1 MAETFTSVTESM
13 TVGQVED
20 EIMHFTMGMRVF
32 FRDRFGVLHPV
43 KGIAG
48 YTLTMERKGQ
58 DPEDVRVLVLSESS
72 APARSPA
79 PLTPSQKAD

>member
-1 MAETFTSVTESM
+1 MPATFTSLSDSM

-20 EIMHFTMGMRVF
+20 EIVHFTMGMRVL

-48 YTLTMERKGQ
+48 DTITIERKGQ
-58 DPEDVRVLVLSESS
+58 DPEDVRVLVLSEMP